1 MGIFD
6 TLFGRQKPV
15 PPAKNERLFA
25 ISTADVTLQTQEDMR
40 PAQTA
45 GLCFQGIAS
54 APFKQINQEL
64 EELLKIASND
74 GEAPVT
80 AKSYEDKLGYKW
92 VLIASEDFQQIVTT
106 VHVVS
111 QKLIDEGYG
120 DVLLAAVF
128 RFNDEKGKPVYFIY
142 NYKRGNFYP
151 FVPRPDSH
159 SHQRNNGDEMR
170 LGTVM
175 KRDLP
180 MEPELERW
188 FAMWDLPF

>member
-6 TLFGRQKPV
+6 TLFGRQKPT
-15 PPAKNERLFA
+15 PPAKNERIFA
-25 ISTADVTLQTQEDMR
+25 ITTAEVALETQEDMH
-40 PAQTA
+40 PARMA
-45 GLCFQGIAS
+45 GICFNGVAS
-54 APFKQINQEL
+54 GPFKQIMQDLQALLNVANTENPVKAESL
-64 EELLKIASND
+64 ED
-74 GEAPVT
+74 H
-80 AKSYEDKLGYKW
+80 LGYKW
-92 VLIASEDFQQIVTT
+92 IILTGANFQSLVTT
-106 VHVVS
+106 IHEVS
-111 QKLIDEGYG
+111 ETLIGEGYG
-120 DVLLAAVF
+120 DVLLASVF
-128 RFNDEKGKPVYFIY
+128 RFNDETGKPVYFIY

-175 KRDLP
+175 KHELP

>member
-15 PPAKNERLFA
+15 PPAKNDRLFA
-25 ISTADVTLQTQEDMR
+25 MSTANVTLETEEELH
-40 PAQTA
+40 PAPTS
-45 GLCFQGIAS
+45 GICFQGIAS
-54 APFKQINQEL
+54 TPFKQINADL
-64 EELLKIASND
+64 DDLMKVAGSD
-74 GEAPVT
+74 TPVN
-80 AKSYEDKLGYKW
+80 AKPYEDSLGYKW
-92 VLIASEDFQQIVTT
+92 ILVESTDFQTVVTT
-106 VHVVS
+106 IHMVS
-111 QKLIDEGYG
+111 QTLIDQGYG
-120 DVLLAAVF
+120 DVLLAAIF
-128 RFNDEKGKPVYFIY
+128 RFNDENAKPIYFIY
-142 NYKRGNFYP
+142 NFKRGSFYP

-180 MEPELERW
+180 IEPELERW